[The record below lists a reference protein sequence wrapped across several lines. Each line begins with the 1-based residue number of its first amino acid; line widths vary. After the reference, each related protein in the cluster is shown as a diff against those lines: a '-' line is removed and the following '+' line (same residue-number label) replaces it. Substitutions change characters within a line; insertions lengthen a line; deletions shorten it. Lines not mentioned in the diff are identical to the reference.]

1 MKLFAG
7 PCLLESE
14 EDAFLVAKT
23 ITENLPEGVDY
34 YFKASFDKQTDPVI
48 RVFVDMD
55 LDSQSRSLKNC
66 VMQVT
71 KSSPMSM
78 NHKTLRSYP
87 TM

>member
-14 EDAFLVAKT
+14 EDAFLVPKT

-34 YFKASFDKQTDPVI
+34 YFTSFDKQTDPVI
-48 RVFVDMD
+48 KVFVDMD
-55 LDSQSRSLKNC
+55 LDSQLKSLRNC

-71 KSSPMSM
+71 RSSLMSM

>member
-34 YFKASFDKQTDPVI
+34 YFKAGTLALRAQELS
-48 RVFVDMD
+48 RVHKALKALKRLSQNNPSAQNRFID
-55 LDSQSRSLKNC
+55 LGR
-66 VMQVT
+66 QVQIALA
-71 KSSPMSM
+71 
-78 NHKTLRSYP
+78 N
-87 TM
+87 